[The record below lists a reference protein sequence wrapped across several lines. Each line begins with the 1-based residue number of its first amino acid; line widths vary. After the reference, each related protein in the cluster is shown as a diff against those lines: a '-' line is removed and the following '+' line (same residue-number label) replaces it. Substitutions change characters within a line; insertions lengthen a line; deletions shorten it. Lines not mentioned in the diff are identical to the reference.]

1 MTEIL
6 LYVGTY
12 ISLTFALGWLITVT
26 FNLFLK

>member
-1 MTEIL
+1 MAEVL

-12 ISLTFALGWLITVT
+12 ISLTFALGWLITVA